1 MAKVITAIFTAQSK
15 ALQAVEDLVAHDYA
29 QQDIS
34 LLMDE
39 TTGGRHFA
47 IAEST
52 KANTGLAL
60 GAALLGIVG
69 ALAFGLTSVG
79 LIGAPGLAIYASGQ
93 YVSALAGFGFGALL
107 GGLIGGLIGL
117 CMPEHEAKFLAVVPT
132 NNNIL
137 LGVISGDPVRTAEAL
152 KLVQSNGAAQTWV
165 DNLNSKDV
173 KRAEAA

>member
-29 QQDIS
+29 KQDIS

-47 IAEST
+47 LTEST

-60 GAALLGIVG
+60 GAAFLGIVG

-79 LIGAPGLAIYASGQ
+79 QIAAPGLAIYTSGQ

-117 CMPEHEAKFLAVVPT
+117 SMPEHKANFLAVVPR

-137 LGVISGDPVRTAEAL
+137 LGVISGDPVRTDEAL
-152 KLVQSNGAAQTWV
+152 KLVQSNGAAHIWV
-165 DNLNSKDV
+165 DNLNSKEV
-173 KRAEAA
+173 KRADAA